1 MNAPVFQISIAFII
15 GLIIVTYSIPIVVKI
30 AKVKKLFD
38 EPNSRRVN
46 KVPVPN
52 LGGVSLFM
60 GVSLATLI
68 GFQNNTFPEFRY
80 IMSSTII
87 LLFIGI
93 KDDLLVIS
101 ARKKLL
107 AQLVCAILIVNLGG
121 IQFTNLH
128 GILGISEINPIAG
141 SVLSLFAIVSIIN
154 AINLI
159 DGLDGLAASFGI
171 LGSVVL
177 GINFY
182 LARQV
187 NFAILS
193 AAIAG
198 SLISFFI
205 FNVFGKK
212 NKIFMGDT
220 GAMILGFLLSA
231 LIIKFNEISINGPE
245 NLISFSPVLTLSL
258 IAIPLIDM
266 IRLFFLR
273 IRKNKSP
280 FSADMNHIHHKI
292 LRFGPSHLFITGS
305 ITFFNVFLLILVT
318 SFSSLNN
325 NTLVLIIIIMV
336 SAFIT
341 FPYTT
346 FSDKLFNKIL
356 KRSKPTK
363 NIQLSRENLIV
374 SNHQNHRESG
384 QKEVHFNEKNWQNN
398 QVVQNSNH

>member
-1 MNAPVFQISIAFII
+1 MIFAKDRLYSLNYLSHQTKYSNMNAPVFQISIAFII

-212 NKIFMGDT
+212 TKYLWVI
-220 GAMILGFLLSA
+220 
-231 LIIKFNEISINGPE
+231 
-245 NLISFSPVLTLSL
+245 PV
-258 IAIPLIDM
+258 
-266 IRLFFLR
+266 
-273 IRKNKSP
+273 
-280 FSADMNHIHHKI
+280 
-292 LRFGPSHLFITGS
+292 
-305 ITFFNVFLLILVT
+305 
-318 SFSSLNN
+318 
-325 NTLVLIIIIMV
+325 
-336 SAFIT
+336 
-341 FPYTT
+341 
-346 FSDKLFNKIL
+346 
-356 KRSKPTK
+356 
-363 NIQLSRENLIV
+363 Q
-374 SNHQNHRESG
+374 
-384 QKEVHFNEKNWQNN
+384 
-398 QVVQNSNH
+398 